1 MASKAE
7 KAEKAEKAGKKRVS
21 RAKKEEKVTAEE
33 ADAREATT
41 EMAVLGEL
49 PSPEELAKYE
59 KVIPGGAERILEI
72 VETNARHAQE
82 SERKM
87 VEAEARLAKVRQI
100 VEFVLALAAGVLGGI
115 LLLEGSELAGL
126 IIILMDAA
134 MVVGIAIY
142 GQK

>member
-7 KAEKAEKAGKKRVS
+7 KTEAAGKKRVS
-21 RAKKEEKVTAEE
+21 KAKVVEKVETGEIDTKEVA
-33 ADAREATT
+33 A

-72 VETNARHAQE
+72 VETNARHTQE

-87 VEAEARLAKVRQI
+87 VEAEAKLAKVRQI

>member
-1 MASKAE
+1 MAGKAE
-7 KAEKAEKAGKKRVS
+7 KTEVTGKRRVS
-21 RAKKEEKVTAEE
+21 KAKVEAKEKGSEGRMTE
-33 ADAREATT
+33 A
-41 EMAVLGEL
+41 EMAVLEEL

-72 VETNARHAQE
+72 VEQNARHVQE
-82 SERKM
+82 SERKI
-87 VEAEARLAKVRQI
+87 VEAEARLARIRQV

-115 LLLEGSELAGL
+115 LLLDGSELAGL

-134 MVVGIAIY
+134 AVVGVAIY